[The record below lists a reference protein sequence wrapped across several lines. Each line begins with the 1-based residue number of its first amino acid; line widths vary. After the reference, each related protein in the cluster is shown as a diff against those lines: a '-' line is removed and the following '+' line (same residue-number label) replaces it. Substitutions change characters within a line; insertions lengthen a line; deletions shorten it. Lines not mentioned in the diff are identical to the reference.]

1 MELGVK
7 NWRICVVMPIGRAD
21 KDLILSSKQLVEL
34 FEFVSSNKDNLK
46 IQIGENLPFLAEYET
61 KIRDSPLICPVGF
74 TACCIGT
81 DGNVRG
87 CPEMPDVKKFREGS
101 ILEKSFIDIWNNGFK
116 KYRNREVIKTDKKCI
131 NCKNKEDCYGG
142 CWVMREGN
150 IQCIYDLLNQTK
162 G

>member
-1 MELGVK
+1 
-7 NWRICVVMPIGRAD
+7 
-21 KDLILSSKQLVEL
+21 
-34 FEFVSSNKDNLK
+34 
-46 IQIGENLPFLAEYET
+46 
-61 KIRDSPLICPVGF
+61 
-74 TACCIGT
+74 
-81 DGNVRG
+81 
-87 CPEMPDVKKFREGS
+87 MPDVKKFREGS